1 MSKIAST
8 KHELTQSMLFYNTQF
23 IPPFSPQ
30 RCRQNHTSYLSN
42 YGNIWSFL
50 FTGKNL
56 KTCTC
61 IFRKFPR
68 SNIDYLRY
76 DCFWCQ
82 KEGPT
87 ERKWLVK
94 LTSVIQVSLPH
105 SLALESRSWFM
116 WLKRKYCETL
126 SLRVLPTFAPSFC
139 IQMLEVT
146 AFECF

>member
-8 KHELTQSMLFYNTQF
+8 KHELPQSMLFYNTQF
-23 IPPFSPQ
+23 ILQFSPQ
-30 RCRQNHTSYLSN
+30 RCRQNHTSYSSN

-68 SNIDYLRY
+68 SNIGYLRY

-94 LTSVIQVSLPH
+94 LPVLFKYLSPTPWPWKAEVD
-105 SLALESRSWFM
+105 FM
-116 WLKRKYCETL
+116 WLKRKYYETL
-126 SLRVLPTFAPSFC
+126 SLRVLPTFAPSLC

-146 AFECF
+146 ASECF